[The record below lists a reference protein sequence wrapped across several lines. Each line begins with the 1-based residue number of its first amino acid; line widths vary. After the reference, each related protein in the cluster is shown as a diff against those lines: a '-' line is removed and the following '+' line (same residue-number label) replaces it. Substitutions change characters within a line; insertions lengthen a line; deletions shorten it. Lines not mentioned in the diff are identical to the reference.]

1 MGVYDGSGSPKPGVL
16 HPDEFKAQLR
26 DHMGALPSDLVRS
39 VYGGYVTNM
48 LRTPLLWGQKKRRGP
63 GYRARQKAG
72 RLRRE
77 AALKARSRAVK
88 AA

>member
-1 MGVYDGSGSPKPGVL
+1 MEAGMAVYDGSGSPKPAVDPYQYKVNL
-16 HPDEFKAQLR
+16 MEYLSTVPVSHRMARYTPYTWE
-26 DHMGALPSDLVRS
+26 LPPVK
-39 VYGGYVTNM
+39 
-48 LRTPLLWGQKKRRGP
+48 PKRGP

-77 AALKARSRAVK
+77 AAMKARSRAVK

>member
-16 HPDEFKAQLR
+16 HPDEFKAQL
-26 DHMGALPSDLVRS
+26 LVRS
-39 VYGGYVTNM
+39 VYGGYVTDM